1 MSMTLAELASR
12 IGAEV
17 VGDGGIRVC
26 AVAPIDRAGAEHVTF
41 LANARYA
48 SHLATTNAAAVIVGR
63 STECPERLV
72 RLVADD
78 PYFAFREALVAL
90 SGFRRH
96 PAPMEGSA
104 TGGAMLH
111 PDARI
116 GEGCSIHP
124 FAVVERGATIGRGCV
139 LYPGSYV
146 GEQAVLGDDCVLFP
160 HAVVYDRCRLGHR
173 VVLHANAVVGS
184 DGFGYAT
191 HHGRHEKIPQ
201 TGIVVI
207 EDDVEIGSG
216 CVIERAAME
225 ETHIGAGTKL
235 ADLISIGHGTR
246 IGRGCLLV
254 SLVGI
259 SGSVEVGDFV
269 AFGGQAGVAG
279 HLSIGSQTQ
288 VAAKAAVVSDIP
300 PGSRVAGIPAID
312 LDAAKRNALA
322 GRDLYGMARRL
333 KELEREVA
341 RLRAAMPRTEPGA
354 GVAGA
359 HAAPA
364 SPDAEAPA
372 PIRPVHE
379 TGADR

>member
-1 MSMTLAELASR
+1 MSITLAELATR

-17 VGDGGIRVC
+17 VGDGTRRVRG
-26 AVAPIDRAGAEHVTF
+26 VAPIDRAGPEQVTF

-48 SHLATTNAAAVIVGR
+48 EFLASTNAAAVIVGR
-63 STECPERLV
+63 SVDAPAHLV

-90 SGFRRH
+90 HGFRTH
-96 PAPMEGSA
+96 PPPMDVAGRDEA
-104 TGGAMLH
+104 TPASSPAVKGVSPRASVH
-111 PDARI
+111 PEASI
-116 GEGCSIHP
+116 GPECAIHP
-124 FAVVERGATIGRGCV
+124 LAVVERGARIGRACV
-139 LYPGSYV
+139 LYPGAYV
-146 GEQAVLGDDCVLFP
+146 GEHATLGDECVLFP

-173 VVLHANAVVGS
+173 VTLHAGTVIGS

-191 HHGRHEKIPQ
+191 HRGRHEKIPQ
-201 TGIVVI
+201 AGIVVV

-216 CVIERAAME
+216 CVIERAALE
-225 ETHIGAGTKL
+225 ETRIGAGSKL

-246 IGRGCLLV
+246 IGRGCLIV

-259 SGSVEVGDFV
+259 SGSVDVGDFV

-288 VAAKAAVVSDIP
+288 VAAKAAVVTDIP

-341 RLRAAMPRTEPGA
+341 RLRALLGER
-354 GVAGA
+354 
-359 HAAPA
+359 
-364 SPDAEAPA
+364 DAEAST
-372 PIRPVHE
+372 RT